1 MLGNKS
7 IEHSE
12 ILNEILLQ
20 MEFDKLS
27 IRCYINYYHIRYF
40 FSSSYNFL

>member
-27 IRCYINYYHIRYF
+27 ITCYINYFQFKYF
-40 FSSSYNFL
+40 FSSS